1 MRLAAPTPAARPG
14 GGTPGGCGPP
24 RLLSA
29 QRGDCAA
36 RLDPGTALPGT
47 PDPGGSEGPRRARGH
62 PESARHGPPS
72 PAFLLSFR
80 RLETRLPFR
89 ALPARPGREARPTP
103 HRERSQKPGPR
114 PGSSDSALCSV
125 PRRAVSAVRRTIGPE
140 PDRAKES
147 WLGRHPLVGAGLSL
161 PIGKAT
167 HCGRLSSS

>member
-14 GGTPGGCGPP
+14 GGTPGGCEPP

-29 QRGDCAA
+29 QRGDFAA

-80 RLETRLPFR
+80 RLETRLRFR
-89 ALPARPGREARPTP
+89 ALPARPGREARPP
-103 HRERSQKPGPR
+103 
-114 PGSSDSALCSV
+114 A
-125 PRRAVSAVRRTIGPE
+125 PRRESEALTASWVLRPCPVLGTATRSERR
-140 PDRAKES
+140 
-147 WLGRHPLVGAGLSL
+147 
-161 PIGKAT
+161 AT
-167 HCGRLSSS
+167 HDRPRTRQGERISAGPSPPRGSGPQFTHW